1 MSHLFLFFPSHLILL
16 AQSRSRVRLCVI
28 LWTATRQAPLSMGF
42 SRQEYW
48 SGLPFSS
55 PRDLPNLG
63 IESWSLALQADSLPS
78 ESPGKPMKLLAQCLA
93 NSKYYYRII
102 FVKVT
107 SWFSLSI
114 SKIAKQ
120 LSIQLL
126 KSDFQIFA
134 LIILTSSP
142 LTTI

>member
-1 MSHLFLFFPSHLILL
+1 MKSL
-16 AQSRSRVRLCVI
+16 SRVRLFVTP
-28 LWTATRQAPLSMGF
+28 WTVAHQAPLSMGF
-42 SRQEYW
+42 SRQEYR

-55 PRDLPNLG
+55 PGDLPNLG
-63 IESWSLALQADSLPS
+63 IESWSPALQVDSLPS

-114 SKIAKQ
+114 SINSKTAVYPVAQVRFSDIRFDYSYIFTSNYH
-120 LSIQLL
+120 LVLL
-126 KSDFQIFA
+126 FSH
-134 LIILTSSP
+134 
-142 LTTI
+142 